1 MKFCTAMAEGNLTA
15 AAEFVSPKAKS
26 MLSQIREGQLPD
38 DKVDELKESFVL
50 SGLKTKPSRNT
61 GGSGKTINLGN
72 EKGQTLSFVLSK
84 EDDVYKIKEFTIT
97 KPKK

>member
-1 MKFCTAMAEGNLTA
+1 MAEGNLTA

-26 MLSQIREGQLPD
+26 MLGQIREGQLPD
-38 DKVDELKESFVL
+38 DKVDELKESFTMA
-50 SGLKTKPSRNT
+50 GLKTKPSRNT

-84 EDDVYKIKEFTIT
+84 EDDVYKIKEFTIS